1 MKAAVKITQAL
12 STSPFELMP
21 KLDILVA
28 NAGICRP
35 PRQNKN
41 SSSPRSFFAYG
52 KAPGR
57 LYIRTYGFSVEGWGL
72 ASILTA
78 LFTSDEGGAE
88 GERMTGDDY
97 FINAPVM
104 NNLFNPLMM
113 LWNVPFVFST
123 RFRDFASFFLGRGAI
138 SVQ

>member
-1 MKAAVKITQAL
+1 MSTACIALLLVRSPPLAHHLLIYRVKQ
-12 STSPFELMP
+12 
-21 KLDILVA
+21 
-28 NAGICRP
+28 
-35 PRQNKN
+35 
-41 SSSPRSFFAYG
+41 
-52 KAPGR
+52 APGR

-88 GERMTGDDY
+88 GEGMTGDDY

-113 LWNVPFVFST
+113 LWNVSFVFST